1 MKLSLLLTTLL
12 LSASPALAD
21 DFVYLKCDALV
32 SALTK
37 QVITNEVLSDV
48 QEQEQRFFK
57 VDVTNSRVKEQTGRW
72 DDDPCKW
79 CCLFQRY
86 DVYEGA
92 TIVGEFMLEYSPA
105 GRVSIQATTTFDEVI
120 GKMSVNG
127 TCQIS
132 DEMTLRKLQ
141 ANETPTSP
149 HNLASY
155 SITCTCKQK

>member
-1 MKLSLLLTTLL
+1 MKLTALLGALL

-32 SALTK
+32 SAITK
-37 QVITNEVLSDV
+37 QAITNEVLEDV

-72 DDDPCKW
+72 DDAT
-79 CCLFQRY
+79 LVNGVAYSRVN

-105 GRVSIQATTTFDEVI
+105 GRISIQATTTFDEVI
-120 GKMSVNG
+120 GKMIVNG
-127 TCQIS
+127 TCQS
-132 DEMTLRKLQ
+132 LDKDTFE
-141 ANETPTSP
+141 EG
-149 HNLASY
+149 AS
-155 SITCTCKQK
+155 Q

>member
-12 LSASPALAD
+12 LSASPAFAD

-48 QEQEQRFFK
+48 QEQEQRYFK

-72 DDDPCKW
+72 DDVS
-79 CCLFQRY
+79 LVNGVAY
-86 DVYEGA
+86 SSVNDVYEGA

-132 DEMTLRKLQ
+132 DEMTFEE
-141 ANETPTSP
+141 A
-149 HNLASY
+149 AS
-155 SITCTCKQK
+155 Q

>member
-1 MKLSLLLTTLL
+1 MKLSLPLTTLL

-72 DDDPCKW
+72 DDAT
-79 CCLFQRY
+79 LVNGVAY
-86 DVYEGA
+86 SSVNDVHEGA

-105 GRVSIQATTTFDEVI
+105 GKISIQGTTAMDGLIQT
-120 GKMSVNG
+120 MSVNG
-127 TCQIS
+127 TCQSS
-132 DEMTLRKLQ
+132 DKDAFE
-141 ANETPTSP
+141 EG
-149 HNLASY
+149 AS
-155 SITCTCKQK
+155 Q

>member
-1 MKLSLLLTTLL
+1 MKLRILLATLL
-12 LSASPALAD
+12 FSSTPALAD

-32 SALTK
+32 SAITK
-37 QVITNEVLSDV
+37 QAITNEVLQDV

-72 DDDPCKW
+72 DDAT
-79 CCLFQRY
+79 LLNGVAYSRVN

-120 GKMSVNG
+120 GEMVVNG
-127 TCQIS
+127 TCQSS
-132 DEMTLRKLQ
+132 DKDTFE
-141 ANETPTSP
+141 EG
-149 HNLASY
+149 AS
-155 SITCTCKQK
+155 Q

>member
-1 MKLSLLLTTLL
+1 MKLPLVLTTLL
-12 LSASPALAD
+12 FTSTPALAD

-72 DDDPCKW
+72 DDAT
-79 CCLFQRY
+79 LVNGVAYSRVN

-105 GRVSIQATTTFDEVI
+105 GRINIQATTTFDEVI
-120 GKMSVNG
+120 GKMIVNG
-127 TCQIS
+127 TCQSS
-132 DEMTLRKLQ
+132 DKDAFE
-141 ANETPTSP
+141 EG
-149 HNLASY
+149 AS
-155 SITCTCKQK
+155 Q

>member
-1 MKLSLLLTTLL
+1 MKLLILLTNLL
-12 LSASPALAD
+12 LSSTPALAD

-32 SALTK
+32 SAITK
-37 QVITNEVLSDV
+37 QAITNEVLADV

-72 DDDPCKW
+72 DDAT
-79 CCLFQRY
+79 LVNGVAYSRVN

-120 GKMSVNG
+120 GKMVVNG
-127 TCQIS
+127 TCQSS
-132 DEMTLRKLQ
+132 DKDTFE
-141 ANETPTSP
+141 EG
-149 HNLASY
+149 AS
-155 SITCTCKQK
+155 Q

>member
-1 MKLSLLLTTLL
+1 MKLRILLATLL
-12 LSASPALAD
+12 FTSTPALAD

-32 SALTK
+32 SAITK
-37 QVITNEVLSDV
+37 QAITNEVLADV

-72 DDDPCKW
+72 DDAT
-79 CCLFQRY
+79 LLNGVAYSRVN

-120 GKMSVNG
+120 GKMIVNG
-127 TCQIS
+127 TCQSS
-132 DEMTLRKLQ
+132 DKYTFE
-141 ANETPTSP
+141 EG
-149 HNLASY
+149 AS
-155 SITCTCKQK
+155 K

>member
-1 MKLSLLLTTLL
+1 MKLSALLGALL

-32 SALTK
+32 SAITK
-37 QVITNEVLSDV
+37 QAITNEVLADV

-72 DDDPCKW
+72 DDAT
-79 CCLFQRY
+79 LVNGVAYSRVN

-120 GKMSVNG
+120 GKMIVNG
-127 TCQIS
+127 TCQSS
-132 DEMTLRKLQ
+132 DKDTFE
-141 ANETPTSP
+141 EG
-149 HNLASY
+149 AS
-155 SITCTCKQK
+155 Q

>member
-32 SALTK
+32 SSLTK

-72 DDDPCKW
+72 DDAT
-79 CCLFQRY
+79 LVNGVAY
-86 DVYEGA
+86 SSVNDVYEGA

-132 DEMTLRKLQ
+132 DEMTFEE
-141 ANETPTSP
+141 A
-149 HNLASY
+149 AS
-155 SITCTCKQK
+155 Q

>member
-1 MKLSLLLTTLL
+1 MKIPILLGALL

-21 DFVYLKCDALV
+21 DFVNLKCDALV
-32 SALTK
+32 SAITK
-37 QVITNEVLSDV
+37 QAITNEVLEDV

-72 DDDPCKW
+72 DDVT
-79 CCLFQRY
+79 LVNGVAYSRVN

-120 GKMSVNG
+120 GEMSVNG

-132 DEMTLRKLQ
+132 DEMTFEE
-141 ANETPTSP
+141 A
-149 HNLASY
+149 AS
-155 SITCTCKQK
+155 Q